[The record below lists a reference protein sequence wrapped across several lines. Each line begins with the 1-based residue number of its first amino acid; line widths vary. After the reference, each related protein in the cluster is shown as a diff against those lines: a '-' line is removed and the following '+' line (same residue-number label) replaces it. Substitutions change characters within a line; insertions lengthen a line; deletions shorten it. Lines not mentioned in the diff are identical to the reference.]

1 VTTSLPGTGR
11 TGQDGTSAPEVID
24 GGDRICVTLLLEL
37 RGHLARFPPGTLIHL
52 IARDPAA
59 PLDLAA
65 WCHLTGHAY
74 LGPVHAATSTYA
86 LRTSAVGRPTQPHS
100 PWQLTDDTG

>member
-1 VTTSLPGTGR
+1 MSPAEK
-11 TGQDGTSAPEVID
+11 APVVLD
-24 GGDRICVTLLLEL
+24 GGDRTCTALLLEL
-37 RGHLARFPPGTLIHL
+37 RGHLTRFPPGTVIHL

-74 LGPVHAATSTYA
+74 LGPVPAVAPTYA
-86 LRTSAVGRPTQPHS
+86 LRTSAACRPTQPHS
-100 PWQLTDDTG
+100 PWRLTDDTG